1 MILAL
6 ACLADSIRIRA
17 GLAQRIQRR
26 KFCRLALTHCSKDCQ
41 DRSESHY
48 RYLAG
53 YTVLLYCTFYKYGCS
68 VLNSSSASRL

>member
-6 ACLADSIRIRA
+6 ACLTPIRIRA
-17 GLAQRIQRR
+17 GLAQRIHAEN
-26 KFCRLALTHCSKDCQ
+26 FLRLALTRCSKDCQ

-53 YTVLLYCTFYKYGCS
+53 YTVLLYCTFYKY
-68 VLNSSSASRL
+68 